1 MNSRNYI
8 GGNQVRLVH
17 GGEEYFDTL
26 LDLIDH
32 AKHYIHLQVYILDRD
47 DTGMVILDALKEA
60 AQRGVKVYLVADGFG
75 SMSLGKDF
83 GREMAAAGIQFRYF
97 SPLPFPGIF
106 QAGRRLHH
114 KVTVADGKKA
124 LVGGINISDR
134 YRGTEDQKPWLDYAL
149 LAEGPL
155 ALHISSIC
163 EKIFQ
168 KRFSG
173 ISLHSLKKLQH
184 KNPEPAPV
192 QMRVSVNDW
201 IRRRNEISS
210 TYKHMLSGA
219 HKEIIIIA
227 SYFIPTR
234 RLLKILL
241 RAAKRGRKI
250 SIVLSRSSDVFLMKP
265 AMTYLYGKLLRAG
278 IHIYEYRESVLHA
291 KLCVVDNRWVSIGS
305 HNLNHLSEFI
315 SIEMNLEVL
324 NHNFALQTTTE
335 LHQLMQE
342 RCVPIEAEEF
352 SRNTSHYQQAGR
364 WFSYKLISWSMRLL
378 YFLNQKPLKDR

>member
-8 GGNQVRLVH
+8 GGNRVRLVH

-26 LDLIDH
+26 LDLIDQ
-32 AKHYIHLQVYILDRD
+32 AKLFIHLQVYILDSD
-47 DTGMVILDALKEA
+47 ETGMVILDALKEA
-60 AQRGVKVYLVADGFG
+60 AHRGVKVYLVADGFG

-83 GREMAAAGIQFRYF
+83 GEEMAAAGIQFRYF

-114 KVTVADGKKA
+114 KVALADGKKA

-134 YRGTEDQKPWLDYAL
+134 YRGTDTQAPWLDFAL
-149 LAEGPL
+149 LAEGAL
-155 ALHISSIC
+155 VLHISSIC

-168 KRFSG
+168 KRFTG
-173 ISLHSLKKLQH
+173 IGLHSLKKIQK
-184 KNPEPAPV
+184 KNPEPSPV

-219 HKEIIIIA
+219 HKEIIIVA
-227 SYFIPTR
+227 SYFVPTR
-234 RLLKILL
+234 RLLKILV
-241 RAAKRGRKI
+241 RAAKRGRNVNI
-250 SIVLSRSSDVFLMKP
+250 ILSRNSDVLFMKQ

-278 IHIYEYRESVLHA
+278 IRIYEYRESVLHA
-291 KLCVVDNRWVSIGS
+291 KLCVVDRRWVSVGS

-324 NHNFALQTTTE
+324 DHAFAGQTTRE
-335 LHQLMQE
+335 LYTLMEE
-342 RCVPIEAEEF
+342 RCIPVTIDELQKSTNIF
-352 SRNTSHYQQAGR
+352 IRAGR
-364 WFSYKLISWSMRLL
+364 WFSYKLISWSMRML